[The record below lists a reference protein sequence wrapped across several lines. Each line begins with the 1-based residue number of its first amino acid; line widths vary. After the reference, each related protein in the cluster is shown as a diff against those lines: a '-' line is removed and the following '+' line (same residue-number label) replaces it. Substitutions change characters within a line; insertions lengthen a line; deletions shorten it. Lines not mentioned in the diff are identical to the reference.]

1 MGLLL
6 RLGAGLLARILA
18 VVMAV
23 AAAQAPVYY
32 DQYLQALA
40 GVRQEAGV
48 RYQELEREAA
58 ALQLSVEEFIV
69 RHEVN
74 GDAVFQASGRIHRN
88 TLERY
93 RRFDAAYRA
102 LSTAD
107 AWHKPVQLVREFDP
121 DIQAIVRFKPA
132 LTLSR
137 EVLVWA
143 LCGVLAAWLISGSL
157 GWLLQPSRRSTLR
170 QL

>member
-1 MGLLL
+1 MDLLL

-18 VVMAV
+18 VLMAV

-40 GVRQEAGV
+40 GVRQEAEV
-48 RYQELEREAA
+48 RYQELLREAT

-74 GDAVFQASGRIHRN
+74 GDAVFQASGRIHRT

-93 RRFDAAYRA
+93 QRFDAAYRA
-102 LSTAD
+102 LSSAD
-107 AWHKPVQLVREFDP
+107 AWHKPVQLAREFDP
-121 DIQAIVRFKPA
+121 DIQAIVQFKPA

-137 EVLVWA
+137 EALVWA
-143 LCGVLAAWLISGSL
+143 LCGVLAAWLISGTL
-157 GWLLQPSRRSTLR
+157 GWLLQPSRRQALQR
-170 QL
+170 L

>member
-32 DQYLQALA
+32 DQYQEAEVRYRELQA
-40 GVRQEAGV
+40 EAN
-48 RYQELEREAA
+48 

-74 GDAVFQASGRIHRN
+74 GDAVFQASGRIHRT

-93 RRFDAAYRA
+93 QRFDTAYRA

-107 AWHKPVQLVREFDP
+107 AWHKPVQLMREFDP
-121 DIQAIVRFKPA
+121 EIQAIVEFKPA
-132 LTLSR
+132 LALSR
-137 EVLVWA
+137 EALVWA
-143 LCGVLAAWLISGSL
+143 LCGLLAAWLISGTL
-157 GWLLQPSRRSTLR
+157 GWLLQPSRRQALR